1 MKMIELITR
10 AQIHDSAIALTEG
23 NKKLSYRDL
32 LDLSGQV
39 ASVLLDE
46 RDDLKEERIAF
57 YMPCSHE
64 HVMTM
69 WGIWR
74 AGGIAIPL
82 NVSSARSDLEH
93 VLINAGV
100 NRVIVPA
107 KYSTKINTVC
117 EDLGIELLLTEDMSG
132 DPIKQLPQIAPKRA
146 AMMLFT
152 SGTTNKPK
160 GVVST
165 HDNIE
170 SQITT
175 LVEAWGWRQDDSIP
189 LFLPLHHIHGII
201 NVLSCALWL
210 GATVDLYEQFDLKNI
225 LERVSAGKYTIFMAV
240 PTIYIKIIRFLDE
253 TDPETRQ
260 RICDGFRKMRLMISG
275 SAALPSS
282 IHEHWQNLTGQ
293 VLLER
298 YGMTEIGMGISN
310 PLNGERRPGAIG
322 QALPGVSVRLVS
334 ESGDEITEEDSP
346 GEIWIKGRSV
356 FREYW
361 QNPKATEESFS
372 DGWFKTGD
380 MAVKERGYYR
390 ILGRLSVDIIKSG
403 GEKLS
408 ALEIEDALRIH
419 ETIAEVAVVGI
430 PDETWGEAV
439 AAMVT
444 LKEGTDLNLAQL
456 KEWASDKLTNYKIP
470 KHLMV
475 VEELPRNT
483 MGKVTKPA
491 VREIMM
497 GELKDV

>member
-1 MKMIELITR
+1 MIELFTR

-23 NKKLSYRDL
+23 DKKLSYRDL

-46 RDDLKEERIAF
+46 RDDLKGERIAY
-57 YMPCSHE
+57 YMPGSHE

-107 KYSTKINTVC
+107 EYVARIDTMC
-117 EDLGIELLLTEDMSG
+117 EDLGIDLLLTEDMSG
-132 DPIKQLPQIAPKRA
+132 DPVKQLPQIDPKRA

-160 GVVST
+160 GVVTT

-175 LVEAWGWRQDDSIP
+175 LVEAWGWRQDDRIP

-201 NVLSCALWL
+201 NVLSCALWT
-210 GATVDLYEQFDLKNI
+210 GATVDLYEKFDLESI
-225 LERVSAGKYTIFMAV
+225 LERVSAGNYTVFMAV
-240 PTIYIKIIRFLDE
+240 PTIYVKLIRFLDE
-253 TDPETRQ
+253 TEPETLQ
-260 RICDGFRKMRLMISG
+260 RICDGFGKMRLMISG
-275 SAALPSS
+275 SAALPAS

-334 ESGDEITEEDSP
+334 ESGDEITEEDTP
-346 GEIWIKGRSV
+346 GEIWVKGRSV

-408 ALEIEDALRIH
+408 ALEIEDALLIH

-444 LKEGTDLNLAQL
+444 LKEGADLNLAQL

-475 VEELPRNT
+475 VEELPRNA

-491 VREIMM
+491 VKEIMM